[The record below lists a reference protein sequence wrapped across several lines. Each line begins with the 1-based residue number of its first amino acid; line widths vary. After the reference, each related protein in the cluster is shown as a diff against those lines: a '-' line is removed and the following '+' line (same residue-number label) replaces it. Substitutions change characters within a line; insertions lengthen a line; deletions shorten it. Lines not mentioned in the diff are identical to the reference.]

1 MASMSETIA
10 KSCGGLSDT
19 THTVFET
26 NAKPGSYGYKPHSKY
41 SNIMIE
47 KEVQEFN
54 KFKDANSFVKKY
66 KQPLPSWWPMMP
78 DGTIV
83 THLYRLSDEQN
94 GSDIQ
99 HPLGIHPAI
108 DHKILENEP
117 VDFRDIELKK
127 HALIQLSVV
136 HDGLGP
142 YLTTSLDLEAV
153 LGFGRRRNEG
163 KAGADNH
170 YVRLDLLAMWED
182 GLFKE
187 GSFADIS
194 NANNFA
200 NFFAAFE
207 PSGIARDWVVEQ
219 NIDYDRCLHC
229 SCESRLLLLVIR
241 GNCWVDYAV
250 LITEG
255 DEVKFDQVGGGQNTR
270 FGGALLKKYM
280 ATPQGARSHTF
291 LADPP
296 PPPAVSSS
304 LDLDVLSSFDG
315 RKKERSSG
323 SFREYVRIDL
333 NRLWKDGCRYGEE
346 DQVE

>member
-1 MASMSETIA
+1 M
-10 KSCGGLSDT
+10 
-19 THTVFET
+19 
-26 NAKPGSYGYKPHSKY
+26 
-41 SNIMIE
+41 
-47 KEVQEFN
+47 
-54 KFKDANSFVKKY
+54 
-66 KQPLPSWWPMMP
+66 
-78 DGTIV
+78 
-83 THLYRLSDEQN
+83 EQ
-94 GSDIQ
+94 D
-99 HPLGIHPAI
+99 
-108 DHKILENEP
+108 
-117 VDFRDIELKK
+117 
-127 HALIQLSVV
+127 
-136 HDGLGP
+136 
-142 YLTTSLDLEAV
+142 
-153 LGFGRRRNEG
+153 
-163 KAGADNH
+163 
-170 YVRLDLLAMWED
+170 
-182 GLFKE
+182 
-187 GSFADIS
+187 
-194 NANNFA
+194 
-200 NFFAAFE
+200 
-207 PSGIARDWVVEQ
+207 
-219 NIDYDRCLHC
+219 IDYDRCLHC
-229 SCESRLLLLVIR
+229 SCESRLLLLLIR